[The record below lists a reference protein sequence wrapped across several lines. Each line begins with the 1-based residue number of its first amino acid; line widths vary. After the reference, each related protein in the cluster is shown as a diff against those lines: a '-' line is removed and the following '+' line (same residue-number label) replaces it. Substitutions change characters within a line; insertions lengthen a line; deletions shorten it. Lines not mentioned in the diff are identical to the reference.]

1 MHIFLVP
8 TSIYN
13 IDFASHPFQY
23 PIYFNSS
30 IPLIH

>member
-13 IDFASHPFQY
+13 IDFASHPCIIH
-23 PIYFNSS
+23 IYLNS